1 MSSETR
7 GRRTGTDRTRADR
20 AVQAVA
26 DLGRRN
32 DELHDREVRAAQRQ
46 HAKGR
51 QTARERIAMLLDLG
65 SFTETG
71 ALVRHR
77 SRAPGLACDRP
88 YGDAVVTG
96 FGTVDGRQVC
106 VFAQDFTVFGG
117 SLGEAAGEKIV
128 KVMDLAAAAGCPI
141 IGIKDSAGGRI
152 QEGVVA
158 QSLYGQIFIRNV
170 QLSGVVPQISLIMG
184 PCAGGAV
191 YSPALTDFVV
201 MVDKVSHMF
210 ITGPKVIR
218 AAMGEAVDI
227 EQLGGAYTHNVRSGS
242 AHYLATDEADAIVF
256 TKRLLALLPANS
268 SERPPTST
276 PETSPTRESDRLLD
290 SLISHSAE
298 EPYDMSE
305 VITRVLDDGTFLEI
319 QQLFAPNIMVG
330 FGRVDGRSVGVVAN
344 QPIKSLGCLDIDSS
358 EKAARFI
365 RTCDAFNVPVLTFVD
380 VPGFRPEAE
389 QARNGA
395 IRRGAK
401 LAYAYAEATV
411 PLITV
416 ITGKANSGG
425 YEVMGSKHLGA
436 DVNLAWPTALIGP
449 MDAMVAFRSLCHT
462 HGAFEAA
469 GPSAYDPPS
478 QRWNEDAE
486 KLCDPY
492 VAAERGYL
500 DMVIRPSETRT
511 HLIRALRLLH
521 GKSRSL
527 PPRKHDN
534 IPL

>member
-7 GRRTGTDRTRADR
+7 ASRTGTDRTRADR
-20 AVQAVA
+20 AQQPIA
-26 DLGRRN
+26 DLDRRN
-32 DELHDREVRAAQRQ
+32 DELHDREVRAVQRQ

-51 QTARERIAMLLDLG
+51 QTARERINMLLDPD

-106 VFAQDFTVFGG
+106 VFAQDFTVYGG
-117 SLGEAAGEKIV
+117 SLGETAGEKIV
-128 KVMDLAAAAGCPI
+128 KAMDLAASAGCPI
-141 IGIKDSAGGRI
+141 IGINDSAGGRI

-170 QLSGVVPQISLIMG
+170 HLSGMVPQISLIMG

-201 MVDKVSHMF
+201 MTDKVSHMF
-210 ITGPKVIR
+210 ITGPEVIR
-218 AAMGEAVDI
+218 AAMGEKVDI
-227 EQLGGAYTHNVRSGS
+227 EQLGGAHTHSARSGC
-242 AHYLATDEADAIVF
+242 AHYLAADEADAIVF

-268 SERPPTST
+268 SEHPPTVD
-276 PETSPTRESDRLLD
+276 PEACPANRPDPLLD
-290 SLISHSAE
+290 SLVSDSADE
-298 EPYDMSE
+298 LYDMRE

-344 QPIKSLGCLDIDSS
+344 QPNKSLGCLDIDSS

-365 RTCDAFNVPVLTFVD
+365 RTCDAFNIPVLTFVD
-380 VPGFRPEAE
+380 VPGFRPEAK
-389 QARNGA
+389 QARAGA
-395 IRRGAK
+395 VRRGAK

-416 ITGKANSGG
+416 ITGRAFGGG

-436 DVNLAWPTALIGP
+436 DVNLAWPTALVGP
-449 MDAMVAFRSLCHT
+449 MDAA
-462 HGAFEAA
+462 GAFHTLRQPL
-469 GPSAYDPPS
+469 GAYDTSGPGDCAPPS
-478 QRWNEDAE
+478 QLCNEDAA

-500 DMVIRPSETRT
+500 DMVIRPSETRA
-511 HLIRALRLLH
+511 HIVRALRLLH
-521 GKSRSL
+521 KKSRSS

>member
-7 GRRTGTDRTRADR
+7 GRLNGTDRAQADR
-20 AVQAVA
+20 ALQAIA
-26 DLGRRN
+26 DLDRRN
-32 DELHDREVRAAQRQ
+32 NELHDKEIRAAQRQ

-51 QTARERIAMLLDLG
+51 QTARERIDMLLDPD

-77 SRAPGLACDRP
+77 SSAPGLAGNRP

-106 VFAQDFTVFGG
+106 LFAQDFTIFGG
-117 SLGEAAGEKIV
+117 SLGEAAGEKIIN
-128 KVMDLAAAAGCPI
+128 VMDLAETARCPV

-170 QLSGVVPQISLIMG
+170 RLSGMVPQISLIMG

-191 YSPALTDFVV
+191 YSPALTDFVI
-201 MVDKVSHMF
+201 MTHKVSHMF
-210 ITGPKVIR
+210 ITGPEVIR
-218 AAMGEAVDI
+218 AVMSEEVEI
-227 EQLGGAYTHNVRSGS
+227 EQLGGAYTHNARSGN
-242 AHYLATDEADAIVF
+242 AHYLAADEADAIGF
-256 TKRLLALLPANS
+256 TKKLLAFLPGNS
-268 SERPPTST
+268 SEYPPTSDPGT
-276 PETSPTRESDRLLD
+276 CPSQQTDRTLD
-290 SLISHSAE
+290 SLIPDSAE
-298 EPYDMSE
+298 ESYDMRE
-305 VITRVLDDGTFLEI
+305 VITCVLDGGTLLEI
-319 QQLFAPNIMVG
+319 QQLFAPNILVG
-330 FGRVDGRSVGVVAN
+330 FGRVDGHSVGVVAN
-344 QPIKSLGCLDIDSS
+344 QPNKYLGCLDNDSS

-365 RTCDAFNVPVLTFVD
+365 RTCDAFNIPVLTFVD
-380 VPGFRPEAE
+380 APGFRPEAD
-389 QARNGA
+389 QARAGA
-395 IRRGAK
+395 VRRGAK

-416 ITGKANSGG
+416 ITGKAYGGG
-425 YEVMGSKHLGA
+425 YEVMGSKRLGA

-449 MDAMVAFRSLCHT
+449 MDAAEAFRSLHP
-462 HGAFEAA
+462 GLGLFGMAGQNKRDQQYEEAA
-469 GPSAYDPPS
+469 
-478 QRWNEDAE
+478 
-486 KLCDPY
+486 KLCDPF

-500 DMVIRPSETRT
+500 DMIIRPSDTRV
-511 HLIRALRLLH
+511 HIIRALQLLR